1 MTRKWTTTA
10 SVLALVL
17 FLAAC
22 DRTPRV
28 SRIFSVQIETATG
41 SVLDLSSLRDNTV
54 SVFAFLAPDCPLSQ
68 NYTLT
73 LNQLAEKFAPDGVRL
88 YGVISGGWFDE
99 NEVDG
104 FVRTYGLDFPV
115 LMDDEYVLANL
126 FEAVVTP
133 EVFTMDPDGRLLYR
147 GAIDD
152 WAGELGQHRTVIT
165 QHYLRDALTR
175 ILAGESPEV
184 SHTDAIGCYLE
195 RL

>member
-1 MTRKWTTTA
+1 MTRKWTIMA
-10 SVLALVL
+10 SVMVL

-28 SRIFSVQIETATG
+28 SRIFSVEIGTAAG
-41 SVLDLSSLRDNTV
+41 SDLDLSSLRDDPV

-73 LNQLAEKFAPDGVRL
+73 LSQLAEKFAPDGVRV

-99 NEVDG
+99 KEVDD
-104 FVRTYGLDFPV
+104 FVRTYGIDFPV
-115 LMDDEYVLANL
+115 LMDDDYVLADL
-126 FEAVVTP
+126 FGAMVTP
-133 EVFTMDPDGRLLYR
+133 EAFAMDPGGRVLYG
-147 GAIDD
+147 GAIDN

-165 QHYLRDALTR
+165 EHYLRDAIAS
-175 ILAGESPEV
+175 ILSGGFPEI
-184 SHTDAIGCYLE
+184 TKTQAIGCYLE